1 MNEDLRFTFGEAVM
15 STNKINNI
23 ANNYDLRIHHFA
35 TSLFRYFATSLPHY
49 LANYH
54 ICQT

>member
-35 TSLFRYFATSLPHY
+35 TSLPHY